1 MKFVLQGSQP
11 VQVLH
16 RRSLCAETQLPLALI
31 PLSALPRDGGDI
43 RGGSLDSLVAA
54 FLEIKCFGEEEP
66 FYVRHFFEN
75 ALLDL
80 VFHQGFQRSTGTAPS
95 QAIRELFA
103 HHFLFPS
110 RLVFLLLV
118 AIAVG

>member
-1 MKFVLQGSQP
+1 MDEPLFFT
-11 VQVLH
+11 
-16 RRSLCAETQLPLALI
+16 LCSERKLMTQL
-31 PLSALPRDGGDI
+31 
-43 RGGSLDSLVAA
+43 RGENLFFSSV
-54 FLEIKCFGEEEP
+54 FLQIKCFREKEA
-66 FYVRHFFEN
+66 FYLRHFFEN

-80 VFHQGFQRSTGTAPS
+80 VFHQGFQRSAGAAPS
-95 QAIRELFA
+95 QTIRKLFA